1 MGTLE
6 HIKKEGNVCLKVN
19 DILLQGGDADKL
31 HLDIG
36 YEHFIFVIIILIIL
50 IRS

>member
-6 HIKKEGNVCLKVN
+6 QIKKEGNVFLKVN
-19 DILLQGGDADKL
+19 DITLQGIDVDKL

-36 YEHFIFVIIILIIL
+36 YDHFIFVMIILIIFN
-50 IRS
+50 